1 MLFLVFGG
9 AVCLGLMGL
18 SLMGLSLV
26 MLGLVVLAF
35 GLLRLVVFALGLSS
49 FAVFALGLLRFV
61 VLTFGLSS
69 FVVLAFRV
77 FSFVVFACLD
87 LGRIV
92 RLPVISR
99 VALVRVMTSLLLMR
113 TLTIC
118 GRDMLPVRRRLFL
131 GRRSS
136 ADSAGAVEADVI
148 IRIVDHG
155 AVNIGI
161 VNNRRIRSP
170 NRGIIMK
177 GVTLPSA
184 AIETRPKITKTIV
197 DTAVD
202 PNVGTP
208 ITAVPAIVASVIRP
222 VARSPKES
230 RSRRFDPDA
239 RNPKITVLSVGP
251 VARSPNISILRT
263 VWLLVNRERRRR
275 NGDDDRLSK
284 KRGCY
289 AQ

>member
-1 MLFLVFGG
+1 
-9 AVCLGLMGL
+9 
-18 SLMGLSLV
+18 
-26 MLGLVVLAF
+26 
-35 GLLRLVVFALGLSS
+35 
-49 FAVFALGLLRFV
+49 
-61 VLTFGLSS
+61 
-69 FVVLAFRV
+69 
-77 FSFVVFACLD
+77 
-87 LGRIV
+87 
-92 RLPVISR
+92 LPVISR
-99 VALVRVMTSLLLMR
+99 VALIRVMKSLLLMH

-118 GRDMLPVRRRLFL
+118 SRDMLRMRRRLFL

-148 IRIVDHG
+148 IGGRIVDHST
-155 AVNIGI
+155 VNIGI
-161 VNNRRIRSP
+161 VNDRRIHSP
-170 NRGIIMK
+170 NRGIIVK

-184 AIETRPKITKTIV
+184 AMEARPKIAETIV
-197 DTAVD
+197 DTAVE

-230 RSRRFDPDA
+230 RSRRFDPGA

-251 VARSPNISILRT
+251 VAGSPNISILRT
-263 VWLLVNRERRRR
+263 VWLLVDGERWRR
-275 NGDDDRLSK
+275 NGNHDRLSE